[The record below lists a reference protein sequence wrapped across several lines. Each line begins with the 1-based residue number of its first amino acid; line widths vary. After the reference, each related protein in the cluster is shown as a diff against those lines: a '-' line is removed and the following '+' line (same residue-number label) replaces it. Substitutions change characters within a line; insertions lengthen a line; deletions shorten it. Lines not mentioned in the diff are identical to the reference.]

1 MLFRYCCGVL
11 VLLFSLRITA
21 QPLFDSHLHYSAEDA
36 QRFNPQAI
44 LHLLD
49 KNTIP
54 YAAVTGTPSANVSR
68 LYHLAPERIV
78 PLLSIYRHSA
88 DKSTWANDKTLI
100 PYLEK
105 ELEHGYWR
113 GIGELHIFAHDRHSE
128 VFRKVI
134 ALASAKQL
142 PLLIHC
148 DPAVIDKLYE
158 IAPKQQVIWAHA
170 GTFPYPDLVWDYLRR
185 YPNLLID
192 VSMRDERIAPDG
204 IVDDDWYEL
213 FVTYPN
219 RFMIGVDTFSTARWH
234 MFNSAVETIRNWLA
248 QLPDEIALQI
258 AYGNAAKLY
267 KKSRIIK
274 GEEGIEGVSQ

>member
-1 MLFRYCCGVL
+1 MLFRYFCGAL

-36 QRFNPQAI
+36 QHLNPQEI
-44 LHLLD
+44 LHLLN

-54 YAAVTGTPSANVSR
+54 YAAVTGTPSAHVSK

-78 PLLSIYRHSA
+78 PLLGIYRHSA
-88 DKSTWANDKTLI
+88 DKSTWTNDKTLI

-105 ELEHGYWR
+105 ELEYGYWR
-113 GIGELHIFAHDRHSE
+113 GIGELHIFAHDRHSK
-128 VFRKVI
+128 VFKKVI
-134 ALASAKQL
+134 ALASANQL

-158 IAPKQQVIWAHA
+158 IAPKQPIIWAHA
-170 GTFPYPDLVWDYLRR
+170 GTFPYPDLVSDYLRR

-204 IVDDDWYEL
+204 IIDDDWYEL

-219 RFMIGVDTFSTARWH
+219 RFMIGVDTYSTARWH
-234 MFNSAVETIRNWLA
+234 MFNSAVGTVRNWLA

-258 AYGNAAKLY
+258 AYDNAAKLY
-267 KKSRIIK
+267 KKPRIIK
-274 GEEGIEGVSQ
+274 DEEDIDDIGQ